1 MNIFQ
6 RNIVLSFTV
15 YVFLSFT
22 DFSLAQT
29 ILNPNATLEKIA
41 SGISQPEGP
50 VWKDGVGLLFSD
62 INGNKIYKWTS
73 GNSSEIFINHS
84 DSTNGLTYDLQGRLI
99 AGQMGKRRIVRFE
112 SDGTQTEIA
121 SEYLGK
127 RFNSPNDLVVKSD
140 GSIFFTDPDFNIPSG
155 GSAEIFINGKYVKG
169 LYRISPIGNVQLL
182 DASFDKP
189 NGICFSPDEKKLYVN
204 ESPKGIIYVWDVVD
218 DTTITNKKEFAKLS
232 SGGYSDGTKTDSAGN
247 VYCTGPQ
254 GVWVYSPTGEYIG
267 KISLPNNAS
276 ASNCAWGEADR
287 KTLFITEGGTGNK
300 SVYKIRPLL
309 TGVKDETGFALPK
322 FFELNQNYPNPFNPS
337 TNICYKL
344 PGPGNVSL
352 IIYDTLG
359 NKIATLLNEYKTAG
373 NYSIQFSAAEFQI
386 SSGIYF
392 YSLSCGNYSAA
403 KKMIYLK

>member
-1 MNIFQ
+1 MNIF
-6 RNIVLSFTV
+6 RKSRVLFFV
-15 YVFLSFT
+15 GFIFVILF
-22 DFSLAQT
+22 DFVHAQT
-29 ILNPNATLEKIA
+29 ILNPNATLEKIT

-73 GNSSEIFINHS
+73 GNTSEIFLDHS

-112 SDGTQTEIA
+112 SDGNQTEIA
-121 SEYLGK
+121 SRYQGK

-155 GSAEIFINGKYVKG
+155 GSAEIIIDGNYVKG
-169 LYRISPIGNVQLL
+169 IYRISPGGDVQLL

-218 DTTITNKKEFAKLS
+218 DTTITNKKEFAKLTS
-232 SGGYSDGTKTDSAGN
+232 DGYSDGMKTDSVGN
-247 VYCTGPQ
+247 IYCTGPQ
-254 GVWVYSPTGEYIG
+254 GVWVYSSSGEYIG

-276 ASNCAWGEADR
+276 ASNCAWGEADG

-309 TGVKDETGFALPK
+309 TDIKNETGLTLPQS
-322 FFELNQNYPNPFNPS
+322 FELNQNYPNPFNPS
-337 TNICYKL
+337 TNISYKL
-344 PGPGNVSL
+344 PEPGNVSL
-352 IIYDTLG
+352 IIFDTLG
-359 NKIATLLNEYKTAG
+359 NKVATLINEYEISG
-373 NYSIQFSAAEFQI
+373 DYNIQFIASEFHI

-392 YSLSCGNYSAA
+392 YSLTCGSYSTA

>member
-22 DFSLAQT
+22 DFSLTQT

-73 GNSSEIFINHS
+73 ENSEIFLNHS

-155 GSAEIFINGKYVKG
+155 GSAEICINGKYVKG

-204 ESPKGIIYVWDVVD
+204 ESPKGIIYVWDVID
-218 DTTITNKKEFAKLS
+218 DTAITNKKEFAKLS
-232 SGGYSDGTKTDSAGN
+232 SGGYSDGMKTDSAGN

-254 GVWVYSPTGEYIG
+254 GVWVYSSTGEYIG

-309 TGVKDETGFALPK
+309 TGVKDETGFAFPK

-337 TNICYKL
+337 TNIGYKL
-344 PGPGNVSL
+344 PEPGNVSL

-392 YSLSCGNYSAA
+392 YSLTCSNYSAA